1 MEGSE
6 QRIYLATQI
15 NNYSSILHAGLL
27 FVYLPHDPVSY

>member
-6 QRIYLATQI
+6 QRIYLATQN

-27 FVYLPHDPVSY
+27 FVYPPGGPVLF